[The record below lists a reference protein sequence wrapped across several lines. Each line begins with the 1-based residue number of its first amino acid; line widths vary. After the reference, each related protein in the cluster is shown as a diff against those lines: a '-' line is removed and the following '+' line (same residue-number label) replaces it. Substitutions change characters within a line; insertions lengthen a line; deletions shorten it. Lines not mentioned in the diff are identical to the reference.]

1 MQTIAINSNN
11 DIYLDSSGNLAM
23 KTDIEALGD
32 ILVNKSQTNQGEL
45 LYNSESGI
53 DFFNTVFSSPAYPDL
68 FQNQLLNQLENTEGV
83 ERISNYQAEQKN
95 NTYSYTAN
103 IQTQYGEVILNG

>member
-11 DIYLDSSGNLAM
+11 DIYLDSSGNLAI

-83 ERISNYQAEQKN
+83 ERISNYQAKQEN